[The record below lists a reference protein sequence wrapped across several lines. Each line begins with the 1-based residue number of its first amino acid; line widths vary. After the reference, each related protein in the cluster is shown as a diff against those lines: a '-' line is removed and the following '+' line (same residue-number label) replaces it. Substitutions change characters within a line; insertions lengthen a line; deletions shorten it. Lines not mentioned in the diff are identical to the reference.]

1 MSSRRLRNTLLCHIL
16 FCIPFP
22 RYLFAGVLYMSS
34 GRLRNI
40 FLFCAIYCLHPFSM
54 IFPVFNLII
63 FCFMFCIPFPRYLFG
78 GSHLHEQQEAEKHSF
93 ASYFV
98 LHHVLYP
105 FFTIFPV
112 FFHIIFCITASVHFL
127 RHEIDSSMLQQS
139 CNVQF
144 FQLTSSTGAPSAVR
158 FFSIYFLIPF
168 LIAQC

>member
-1 MSSRRLRNTLLCHIL
+1 MNIFPSSVIRGLVGVIYMSSRRLRNTLLRHIL

-63 FCFMFCIPFPRYLFG
+63 FCFVFCIPVPRYLFG

-105 FFTIFPV
+105 FFHDISRLFSYHILYRCIGP
-112 FFHIIFCITASVHFL
+112 FF
-127 RHEIDSSMLQQS
+127 
-139 CNVQF
+139 
-144 FQLTSSTGAPSAVR
+144 
-158 FFSIYFLIPF
+158 
-168 LIAQC
+168 